1 MAVCLTASN
10 PKLHGVKKMK
20 DAIALQEKGQSRGL
34 LAAALMLAFAL
45 MPEIALAAA
54 LGSGGTGGAEFRA
67 FYDFI
72 YAAATGYLGRSIAIV
87 GGLIGLGIG
96 AGTGKALPAVIGVFL
111 AIFGVLGPTIVTAL
125 FTSAT
130 I

>member
-1 MAVCLTASN
+1 
-10 PKLHGVKKMK
+10 
-20 DAIALQEKGQSRGL
+20 
-34 LAAALMLAFAL
+34 
-45 MPEIALAAA
+45 
-54 LGSGGTGGAEFRA
+54 
-67 FYDFI
+67 
-72 YAAATGYLGRSIAIV
+72 

-111 AIFGVLGPTIVTAL
+111 AIFGVLGPTIVNAL

>member
-1 MAVCLTASN
+1 
-10 PKLHGVKKMK
+10 MK
-20 DAIALQEKGQSRGL
+20 NAIALKKGQSKGML
-34 LAAALMLAFAL
+34 TAALMLMFAFA
-45 MPEIALAAA
+45 PEMVLAASI
-54 LGSGGTGGAEFRA
+54 GIGGGTGGTEFQA
-67 FYDFI
+67 FYNFI

-111 AIFGVLGPTIVTAL
+111 AIFGVLGPTIVNAL

>member
-1 MAVCLTASN
+1 
-10 PKLHGVKKMK
+10 MK
-20 DAIALQEKGQSRGL
+20 DAVALTQKGQNRGYF
-34 LAAALMLAFAL
+34 AAALMFVFAFL
-45 MPEIALAAA
+45 PEIALAASIGVGGGA
-54 LGSGGTGGAEFRA
+54 GGTEFQA
-67 FYDFI
+67 FYNFI

-111 AIFGVLGPTIVTAL
+111 AIFGVLGPTIVNAL

>member
-1 MAVCLTASN
+1 
-10 PKLHGVKKMK
+10 MK

-34 LAAALMLAFAL
+34 LAATLMLAFAL
-45 MPEIALAAA
+45 MPEIALAASIGA
-54 LGSGGTGGAEFRA
+54 GGGTGGTEFQA
-67 FYDFI
+67 FYNFI

-111 AIFGVLGPTIVTAL
+111 AIFGVLGPTIVNAL